1 MSAEEDSS
9 GSCPPL
15 ANTEE
20 APPPPLLRTLAP
32 LLRGLERPLRAWL
45 DTRRKFP
52 LSMMQRAELEGLADD
67 LKRQA
72 ETLDVE
78 KPLLVVMLM
87 GGTGVGKST
96 LLNALA
102 GGPIAQASFTRPTT
116 RDPVVYFH
124 HSVKSER
131 LDPAV
136 RVCRLVQHDRAG
148 LEQKVIVDTPD
159 LDSNDLTNRDK
170 LIALL
175 PVADIVLYV
184 GSQEKYHDRLGWD
197 LFKEQRRRR
206 AFAFVLNKWDRCVTG
221 ESGVQPDEDL
231 LADLK
236 AEGFQNPLL
245 FRTTAQLWLDAA
257 KAHPGAHIPPK
268 PADLPE
274 GEQFGLL
281 RNWLE
286 LGLTRLEIE
295 AVKARGV
302 GQLLTQI
309 TRVAETIRPP
319 DLSAEAEKVK
329 AAWERTLAEEA
340 DVQADVLLG
349 TLEPYQTEVEHHFS
363 VEDQQ
368 RFRGLMA
375 AYLRV
380 TTRLRYAGS
389 GLRDKIPLAGLK
401 GRLLG
406 GRVETPVEWNLGAF
420 VQECARTAGERV
432 LDQRTTALINRLLVE
447 GEAKG
452 FPLTLLTD
460 PATAA
465 GRLDWR
471 ERMTRAVIE
480 ALAEVERQATNP
492 TGFRRLLRGTL
503 SLMANT
509 LPEIALVSTA
519 GLLLWN
525 FFVHAET
532 PDFFRMSLVALIPLV
547 VIIVL
552 HMLILMLLP
561 VRWPAIRYEF
571 RKQLGTRMAAE
582 LGRAY
587 LAIPTEVSAAIHEER
602 KQVDSLVAETK
613 QVSDWLAER
622 QQAARVAELY
632 GK

>member
-1 MSAEEDSS
+1 MSAEEES
-9 GSCPPL
+9 GGSLPPL
-15 ANTEE
+15 AE
-20 APPPPLLRTLAP
+20 APEAAPQPLLRTLAP

-52 LSMMQRAELEGLADD
+52 LSMIQRAELEGLADD
-67 LKRQA
+67 LRRQA

-131 LDPAV
+131 LDPAL
-136 RVCRLVQHDRAG
+136 RVCRLVQHDRPG

-159 LDSNDLTNRDK
+159 IDSNDLSNRDK

-184 GSQEKYHDRLGWD
+184 GSQEKYHDRLGWE
-197 LFKEQRRRR
+197 LFKEQRQRR

-221 ESGVQPDEDL
+221 ESGVQPDQDL

-257 KAHPGAHIPPK
+257 KAHSGSSAPPK
-268 PADLPE
+268 PTNLPE

-302 GQLLTQI
+302 GQLLQQM
-309 TRVAETIRPP
+309 TRIAETIRPP
-319 DLSAEAEKVK
+319 DLSAEGEKVK
-329 AAWERTLAEEA
+329 AAWERTLDEEA
-340 DVQADVLLG
+340 DVQADVLVG

-375 AYLRV
+375 AYLRL

-389 GLRDKIPLAGLK
+389 GLRDRIPFGNLK
-401 GRLLG
+401 GKLLG

-432 LDQRTTALINRLLVE
+432 LDQRTTALTNRLLVE
-447 GEAKG
+447 AESKG

-460 PATAA
+460 PAGAA

-471 ERMTRAVIE
+471 EKVTRAVIE
-480 ALAEVERQATNP
+480 ALAEVERQAINP
-492 TGFRRLLRGTL
+492 TGFKRVVRGTL
-503 SLMANT
+503 GLFANT

-525 FFVHAET
+525 FFVRGET
-532 PDFFRMSLVALIPLV
+532 PDLFRMSLVGLIPLV

-552 HMLILMLLP
+552 HLLVLLLLP
-561 VRWPAIRYEF
+561 VRWPAIRHEF

-587 LAIPTEVSAAIHEER
+587 LPIPSEVAATIQEER
-602 KQVDSLVAETK
+602 KQVDVLIAEAK
-613 QVSDWLAER
+613 QVNDWLAER

>member
-1 MSAEEDSS
+1 MSAEEES
-9 GSCPPL
+9 GGASPPH
-15 ANTEE
+15 TEMPE
-20 APPPPLLRTLAP
+20 TAPQPLLRTLAP

-45 DTRRKFP
+45 DSRRKFP
-52 LSMMQRAELEGLADD
+52 LSMIQRAELEGLADD
-67 LKRQA
+67 LRRQA

-131 LDPAV
+131 LDPAL
-136 RVCRLVQHDRAG
+136 RVCRLVQHDRPG
-148 LEQKVIVDTPD
+148 LEQKIIVDTPD
-159 LDSNDLTNRDK
+159 IDSNDLSNRDK

-197 LFKEQRRRR
+197 LFKEQRQRR

-221 ESGVQPDEDL
+221 ESGVQPDQDL

-257 KAHPGAHIPPK
+257 KAHGGSGLPPK

-302 GQLLTQI
+302 GQLLAQI
-309 TRVAETIRPP
+309 TRMAETVRPP

-329 AAWERTLAEEA
+329 ASWERTLAEEA
-340 DVQADVLLG
+340 DVQADVLVG

-375 AYLRV
+375 AYLQL

-389 GLRDKIPLAGLK
+389 GLRDRIPFGNLK
-401 GRLLG
+401 GKLLG

-432 LDQRTTALINRLLVE
+432 LDQRTTALTNRLLVE
-447 GEAKG
+447 SEAKG

-460 PATAA
+460 PVGSA

-471 ERMTRAVIE
+471 EKITRSVIE
-480 ALAEVERQATNP
+480 ALAEVERQATHP
-492 TGFRRLLRGTL
+492 TGFKRIVRGTL
-503 SLMANT
+503 SLLANT

-525 FFVHAET
+525 FFIHGET
-532 PDFFRMSLVALIPLV
+532 PDLFRMSLVALIPLV

-552 HMLILMLLP
+552 HLLILLLLP
-561 VRWPAIRYEF
+561 VRWPAIRHEF
-571 RKQLGTRMAAE
+571 RKQLSTRVAAD

-587 LAIPTEVSAAIHEER
+587 LTIPGEVCDAIQEER
-602 KQVDSLVAETK
+602 KQVDGLIGETK
-613 QVSDWLAER
+613 QVNDWLAER